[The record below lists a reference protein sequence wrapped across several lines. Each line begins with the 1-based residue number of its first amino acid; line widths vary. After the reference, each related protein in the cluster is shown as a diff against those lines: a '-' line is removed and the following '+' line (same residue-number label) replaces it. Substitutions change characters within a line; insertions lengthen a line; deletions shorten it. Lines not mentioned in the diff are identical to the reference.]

1 MQPTFLTIPLS
12 STQSSAGFIIPAAR
26 MIAVQVP
33 SLSPAVELRMQCSA
47 ASGGNGSYWSDVYKP
62 DGSGIP
68 FAICS
73 GNAPAWNYLIAPT
86 AFIRF
91 TVSSALSVATSIGIF
106 QLNR

>member
-1 MQPTFLTIPLS
+1 
-12 STQSSAGFIIPAAR
+12 
-26 MIAVQVP
+26 
-33 SLSPAVELRMQCSA
+33 MQCSA
-47 ASGGNGSYWSDVYKP
+47 ASGGSASYWSDVFKP

-73 GNAPAWNYLIAPT
+73 GNGPARNYLIAPT

-91 TVSSALSVATSIGIF
+91 TCSSALSVATSIGVF